1 MTPPDISAPELS
13 KLLDSIELPSCPV
26 TLGQVMAE
34 ARKDSPDAQA
44 LTRLIAADV
53 GLSAAAIK
61 LANSPLYR
69 RGEPL
74 DSVPRAVALLGTRN
88 VLNVAVSMSL
98 RTSVGQGLPPEWL
111 DAFWHRAGHEAL
123 AAGLVAKLLRGV
135 PADTAYTYALF
146 HHAAMPL
153 MMKRFPDYRET
164 LVTSRRSGSDQAAH
178 EHARHGC
185 THAQVGNLLARNWG
199 MPAMLTAAIRAHHD
213 EDLYHAERPD
223 LPAQAASLIA
233 VGRVAEFLVDE
244 LSGENDAEGRRQGE
258 LASGWL
264 GLGDDDL
271 TDAREALDGAMHA

>member
-1 MTPPDISAPELS
+1 MTPPDLSAPELS

-164 LVTSRRSGSDQAAH
+164 LVASRRSGSDQAAH

-213 EDLYHAERPD
+213 DDLYHAERPD

-244 LSGENDAEGRRQGE
+244 LSGEDDAEGRRQGE

>member
-1 MTPPDISAPELS
+1 MTPPNISAPELS
-13 KLLDSIELPSCPV
+13 KLLDSIELPSCPA

-44 LTRLIAADV
+44 LTRLITADV

-88 VLNVAVSMSL
+88 VLNVAVSVSL

-111 DAFWHRAGHEAL
+111 DAFWRRAGHEAL
-123 AAGLVAKLLRGV
+123 AAGLVARLLRGV

-153 MMKRFPDYRET
+153 MMKRFPDYLET
-164 LVTSRRSGSDQAAH
+164 LATSHRSGSDQATH

-199 MPAMLTAAIRAHHD
+199 MPALLTAAIRAHHD

-233 VGRVAEFLVDE
+233 VGRVAELLVDE
-244 LSGENDAEGRRQGE
+244 LSGEDDAERRRQGE

-271 TDAREALDGAMHA
+271 TDIREALDAAMHN

>member
-1 MTPPDISAPELS
+1 MAQPDISAPELG
-13 KLLDSIELPSCPV
+13 KLLDSIELPSCPA
-26 TLGQVMAE
+26 TLGQVMTE
-34 ARKDSPDAQA
+34 ARKDSPDGWA
-44 LTRLIAADV
+44 LTQLIAADV
-53 GLSAAAIK
+53 GLSAAIIK

-69 RGEPL
+69 RGDPL
-74 DSVPRAVALLGTRN
+74 DSVPRAVNLLGTRN
-88 VLNVAVSMSL
+88 IVSVAVSVSL
-98 RTSVGQGLPPEWL
+98 RTGVGQGLPPDWL

-123 AAGLVAKLLRGV
+123 AAGLVARMLRGV

-153 MMKRFPDYRET
+153 MMKRFPEYRET
-164 LVTSRRSGSDQAAH
+164 LAVSRRSGSDQAAH

-213 EDLYHAERPD
+213 DDLYHAERPD
-223 LPAQAASLIA
+223 LPVQAASLIA

-244 LSGENDAEGRRQGE
+244 LSGEDNAEGRRQGE
-258 LASGWL
+258 MASDWL

-271 TDAREALDGAMHA
+271 TDAREDLDAAMHS